1 MKGEVMKNELEPK
14 LVEVIGQLQDAVM
27 KASDFAIQQLP
38 DVVQSYIL
46 YGRISNLVTL
56 VFEIAVL
63 YGCWRLYKLPAK
75 ESSYGGDV
83 ADFLKTMFSGT
94 VGGITLFFALFS
106 IQETVLVWA
115 APKIWLIKELGKL
128 I

>member
-1 MKGEVMKNELEPK
+1 MKNELEPK
-14 LVEVIGQLQDAVM
+14 LVEVIGQLQGAVM

-46 YGRISNLVTL
+46 YGRISNLFIL
-56 VFEIAVL
+56 MSELAVL
-63 YGCWRLYKLPAK
+63 YGCWRLYKLPVE
-75 ESSYGGDV
+75 ESCYGGDEV
-83 ADFLKTMFSGT
+83 AVILKTMFSGT
-94 VGGITLFFALFS
+94 VGGITLYFALFS

-128 I
+128 IS

>member
-1 MKGEVMKNELEPK
+1 MKNELEPK
-14 LVEVIGQLQDAVM
+14 LVEVIGQLQGAVM

-46 YGRISNLVTL
+46 YGRIRSLLTLMVELV
-56 VFEIAVL
+56 IL
-63 YGCWRLYKLPAK
+63 YGCWRLYKLPVK
-75 ESSYGGDV
+75 ESYYGGDEAV
-83 ADFLKTMFSGT
+83 ILKTTFSGV
-94 VGGITLFFALFS
+94 VGVVTLFFTLFS

>member
-1 MKGEVMKNELEPK
+1 MKNELEPK
-14 LVEVIGQLQDAVM
+14 LVEVIGQLQGAVM

-46 YGRISNLVTL
+46 YGRISSLVTL
-56 VFEIAVL
+56 MLELAIL
-63 YGCWRLYKLPAK
+63 YGCWRLYELPTK
-75 ESSYGGDV
+75 KGFHYDDV
-83 ADFLKTMFSGT
+83 VAIKIVFSGT
-94 VGGITLFFALFS
+94 VGGGTLMHMFFN

-128 I
+128 T

>member
-1 MKGEVMKNELEPK
+1 MKNELEPK
-14 LVEVIGQLQDAVM
+14 LVEVIGQLQGAVM

-46 YGRISNLVTL
+46 YGRISSLVTL
-56 VFEIAVL
+56 MLELAIL
-63 YGCWRLYKLPAK
+63 YGCWRLYKLPTK
-75 ESSYGGDV
+75 EGFYCDDV
-83 ADFLKTMFSGT
+83 VAVKIVFSGT
-94 VGGITLFFALFS
+94 LGGGTLMLMFFS

>member
-1 MKGEVMKNELEPK
+1 MKNELEPK
-14 LVEVIGQLQDAVM
+14 LVEVIGQLQGAVM

-46 YGRISNLVTL
+46 YGRINSLLTL
-56 VFEIAVL
+56 MLEIAIL
-63 YGCWRLYKLPAK
+63 YGCWRLYKLPVE
-75 ESSYGGDV
+75 ESYYYGGGE
-83 ADFLKTMFSGT
+83 AALLKTMFSGT
-94 VGGITLFFALFS
+94 VGVATLILMPFTV
-106 IQETVLVWA
+106 QETVLVWA

>member
-1 MKGEVMKNELEPK
+1 MKSELEPK
-14 LVEVIGQLQDAVM
+14 LVEVIGQLQGAVM

-56 VFEIAVL
+56 MLELAIL
-63 YGCWRLYKLPAK
+63 YGCWRLYKLPVE
-75 ESSYGGDV
+75 ESSYEDV
-83 ADFLKTMFSGT
+83 AVFLKTMFSGT

-128 I
+128 IS

>member
-1 MKGEVMKNELEPK
+1 MKNELEPK
-14 LVEVIGQLQDAVM
+14 LVEVIGQLQGAVM

-46 YGRISNLVTL
+46 YGRISSLVTL
-56 VFEIAVL
+56 MLELAIL

-75 ESSYGGDV
+75 ESYYGG
-83 ADFLKTMFSGT
+83 ADEAVLLKTMFSGT
-94 VGGITLFFALFS
+94 VGGITLFFTLFS
-106 IQETVLVWA
+106 AQEIVLVWA

>member
-1 MKGEVMKNELEPK
+1 MKNELEPK
-14 LVEVIGQLQDAVM
+14 LVEVIGQLQGAVM
-27 KASDFAIQQLP
+27 KASDFATQQLP

-46 YGRISNLVTL
+46 YGRIKSLLTLMVELV
-56 VFEIAVL
+56 IL
-63 YGCWRLYKLPAK
+63 YGCWRLYKLPVK
-75 ESSYGGDV
+75 ESYYGGDEAV
-83 ADFLKTMFSGT
+83 ILKTTFSGT
-94 VGGITLFFALFS
+94 VGGTTLILMLFS

>member
-1 MKGEVMKNELEPK
+1 M
-14 LVEVIGQLQDAVM
+14 IGQLQEAVM

-46 YGRISNLVTL
+46 YGRISNLLTL
-56 VFEIAVL
+56 MLEIAIL
-63 YGCWRLYKLPAK
+63 YGCWRLYKLPVK
-75 ESSYGGDV
+75 ESPYGDDV
-83 ADFLKTMFSGT
+83 AVVIKTIFSGT
-94 VGGITLFFALFS
+94 VGGIALFFALFS

>member
-1 MKGEVMKNELEPK
+1 MKSELEPK
-14 LVEVIGQLQDAVM
+14 LVEVIGQLQGAVM

-46 YGRISNLVTL
+46 YGRIRNLVTL
-56 VFEIAVL
+56 VFEIAIL

-75 ESSYGGDV
+75 DSSYGGDEE
-83 ADFLKTMFSGT
+83 AFLILKTSFSGV
-94 VGGITLFFALFS
+94 VGGTTLILILFT

>member
-1 MKGEVMKNELEPK
+1 MKNELEPK
-14 LVEVIGQLQDAVM
+14 LVEVIGQLQGAVM

-46 YGRISNLVTL
+46 YGRINSLLTL
-56 VFEIAVL
+56 MFEIAIL
-63 YGCWRLYKLPAK
+63 YGCWRLYKLPVK
-75 ESSYGGDV
+75 ESYYGGDE
-83 ADFLKTMFSGT
+83 AALLKTMFSGT
-94 VGGITLFFALFS
+94 VGIATLILMPFTV
-106 IQETVLVWA
+106 QETVLVWA

>member
-1 MKGEVMKNELEPK
+1 MKNELEPK
-14 LVEVIGQLQDAVM
+14 LVEVIGQLQGAVM

-46 YGRISNLVTL
+46 YGRISNLFTL
-56 VFEIAVL
+56 VFELALL
-63 YGCWRLYKLPAK
+63 YGCWRLYKLPTKKGLHEEEEA
-75 ESSYGGDV
+75 
-83 ADFLKTMFSGT
+83 FLKTTFSGT
-94 VGGITLFFALFS
+94 VGVATLILALFS

>member
-1 MKGEVMKNELEPK
+1 MKNELEPK
-14 LVEVIGQLQDAVM
+14 LVEVIGQLQGAVM

-46 YGRISNLVTL
+46 YGRISSLVTL
-56 VFEIAVL
+56 MLELAIL
-63 YGCWRLYKLPAK
+63 YGCWRLYKLPVK
-75 ESSYGGDV
+75 ESSYGGGDDV
-83 ADFLKTMFSGT
+83 VAILKTMFSGT
-94 VGGITLFFALFS
+94 VGVITLFLTLFS

>member
-1 MKGEVMKNELEPK
+1 MKSELEPK
-14 LVEVIGQLQDAVM
+14 LVEVIGQLQGAVM

-46 YGRISNLVTL
+46 YGRMNNLFIL
-56 VFEIAVL
+56 MFEIAIL
-63 YGCWRLYKLPAK
+63 YGCWRLYKLPVK
-75 ESSYGGDV
+75 ESYYGGGEE
-83 ADFLKTMFSGT
+83 AFLKTVFSGT
-94 VGGITLFFALFS
+94 VGGTTLILMLFS
-106 IQETVLVWA
+106 IQEAILVWA

>member
-1 MKGEVMKNELEPK
+1 MKNELEPK
-14 LVEVIGQLQDAVM
+14 LVEVIGQLQGAVM

-46 YGRISNLVTL
+46 YGRVNNLFTL
-56 VFEIAVL
+56 VFELALL
-63 YGCWRLYKLPAK
+63 YGCWRLYKLPVK
-75 ESSYGGDV
+75 EISYGDDEV
-83 ADFLKTMFSGT
+83 AVIIKTMFSGT
-94 VGGITLFFALFS
+94 VGVATLILMPFTV
-106 IQETVLVWA
+106 QETVLVWA

>member
-1 MKGEVMKNELEPK
+1 MEGEIMKNELEPK
-14 LVEVIGQLQDAVM
+14 LVEVIGQLQGAVM

-46 YGRISNLVTL
+46 YGRISSLLTL
-56 VFEIAVL
+56 MLEIAIL
-63 YGCWRLYKLPAK
+63 YGCWRLYKLPVE
-75 ESSYGGDV
+75 ESYYGGEV
-83 ADFLKTMFSGT
+83 GLLKTILSGT
-94 VGGITLFFALFS
+94 VGGIALFLALFS

-128 I
+128 IS

>member
-1 MKGEVMKNELEPK
+1 MKNELEPK
-14 LVEVIGQLQDAVM
+14 LVEVIGQLQGAVM
-27 KASDFAIQQLP
+27 KASDFATQQLP

-46 YGRISNLVTL
+46 YGRISSLLTLMVELV
-56 VFEIAVL
+56 IL
-63 YGCWRLYKLPAK
+63 YGCWRIYKMPT
-75 ESSYGGDV
+75 EENYYGGDV
-83 ADFLKTMFSGT
+83 GLLKTMFSGT

>member
-1 MKGEVMKNELEPK
+1 MKNELEPK
-14 LVEVIGQLQDAVM
+14 LVEVIGQLQGAVM

-46 YGRISNLVTL
+46 YGRISSLVALMTEL
-56 VFEIAVL
+56 AIL
-63 YGCWRLYKLPAK
+63 YGCWWVYKLPDE
-75 ESSYGGDV
+75 ESFYRGDQKI
-83 ADFLKTMFSGT
+83 LQTLFSGSAAAAT
-94 VGGITLFFALFS
+94 LIHLFFT
-106 IQETVLVWA
+106 IQETIMVWA

>member
-1 MKGEVMKNELEPK
+1 MKNELEPK
-14 LVEVIGQLQDAVM
+14 LVEVIGQLQEAVM

-56 VFEIAVL
+56 VFEIAIL
-63 YGCWRLYKLPAK
+63 YGCWRLYKLPVK
-75 ESSYGGDV
+75 ESSYGFDE
-83 ADFLKTMFSGT
+83 ADILKAMFSGT

-128 I
+128 IS

>member
-1 MKGEVMKNELEPK
+1 MKNELEPK
-14 LVEVIGQLQDAVM
+14 LVEVIGQLQGAVM

-46 YGRISNLVTL
+46 YGRINNLVTL
-56 VFEIAVL
+56 MFELAIL
-63 YGCWRLYKLPAK
+63 YGCWRLYKLPV
-75 ESSYGGDV
+75 EERYYDGGE
-83 ADFLKTMFSGT
+83 AALLKTMFSGIG
-94 VGGITLFFALFS
+94 GGITLFLILFS
-106 IQETVLVWA
+106 VQEVVLVWA

>member
-1 MKGEVMKNELEPK
+1 MKNELEPK
-14 LVEVIGQLQDAVM
+14 LVEVIGQLQGAVM

-46 YGRISNLVTL
+46 YGRISNLVILMFDL
-56 VFEIAVL
+56 VIL
-63 YGCWRLYKLPAK
+63 YGCWRLYKLPTK
-75 ESSYGGDV
+75 GGMYEDDV
-83 ADFLKTMFSGT
+83 VAIKIIFSGA
-94 VGGITLFFALFS
+94 VGGGTLMHTFFS

>member
-1 MKGEVMKNELEPK
+1 MKNELEPK
-14 LVEVIGQLQDAVM
+14 LVEVIEQLQGAVM

-46 YGRISNLVTL
+46 YGRISSLVTL
-56 VFEIAVL
+56 MFDIAIL
-63 YGCWRLYKLPAK
+63 YGCWWVYKLPTTKGYFYAD
-75 ESSYGGDV
+75 DV
-83 ADFLKTMFSGT
+83 AALKIMFSGT
-94 VGGITLFFALFS
+94 VAAATLIHLFFTV
-106 IQETVLVWA
+106 QETVLVWA

>member
-1 MKGEVMKNELEPK
+1 MKNELEPK
-14 LVEVIGQLQDAVM
+14 LVEVIGQLQGAVM

-46 YGRISNLVTL
+46 YGRISSLVTL
-56 VFEIAVL
+56 LLDLVIL
-63 YGCWRLYKLPAK
+63 YGCWWVYKIP
-75 ESSYGGDV
+75 EEDDFYGGDKKAVQSLV
-83 ADFLKTMFSGT
+83 AGT
-94 VGGITLFFALFS
+94 VAAATLFHLFFTV
-106 IQETVLVWA
+106 QEVVLVWA

>member
-1 MKGEVMKNELEPK
+1 MKSELEPK
-14 LVEVIGQLQDAVM
+14 LVEVIGQLQGAVM

-56 VFEIAVL
+56 MLELAIL
-63 YGCWRLYKLPAK
+63 YGCWRLYKLPVE
-75 ESSYGGDV
+75 ESSYEDV
-83 ADFLKTMFSGT
+83 AVFLKTMFSGT

>member
-1 MKGEVMKNELEPK
+1 MKNELEPK
-14 LVEVIGQLQDAVM
+14 LVEVIGQLQGAVM

-46 YGRISNLVTL
+46 YGRINNLFIL
-56 VFEIAVL
+56 MFELAVL
-63 YGCWRLYKLPAK
+63 YGCWRLYKLPVK
-75 ESSYGGDV
+75 ESYYGGDE
-83 ADFLKTMFSGT
+83 AAFLKTAFSGT
-94 VGGITLFFALFS
+94 VGGTTLILMLFS

-128 I
+128 V

>member
-1 MKGEVMKNELEPK
+1 MKNELEPK
-14 LVEVIGQLQDAVM
+14 LVEVIGQLQGAVM

-46 YGRISNLVTL
+46 YGRVNNLFTL
-56 VFEIAVL
+56 VFELALL
-63 YGCWRLYKLPAK
+63 YGCWRFYKLPV
-75 ESSYGGDV
+75 EEISYGDDEV
-83 ADFLKTMFSGT
+83 AVIIKTMFSGT
-94 VGGITLFFALFS
+94 VGVATLILMPFTV
-106 IQETVLVWA
+106 QETVLVWA

>member
-1 MKGEVMKNELEPK
+1 
-14 LVEVIGQLQDAVM
+14 M

-46 YGRISNLVTL
+46 YGRISSLVTL
-56 VFEIAVL
+56 MLEIAIL
-63 YGCWRLYKLPAK
+63 YGCWRLYKLPVE
-75 ESSYGGDV
+75 ESYYGGDE
-83 ADFLKTMFSGT
+83 AAFLKTTFSGV
-94 VGGITLFFALFS
+94 VGVATLILTPFT

>member
-1 MKGEVMKNELEPK
+1 
-14 LVEVIGQLQDAVM
+14 M

-46 YGRISNLVTL
+46 YGRISSLVTL
-56 VFEIAVL
+56 LLDLVIL
-63 YGCWRLYKLPAK
+63 YGCWWVYKIT
-75 ESSYGGDV
+75 EEEDSYYGGDKKIVQTLV
-83 ADFLKTMFSGT
+83 AGT
-94 VGGITLFFALFS
+94 GAAATLFHLLFT
-106 IQETVLVWA
+106 IQEAVLVWA

>member
-1 MKGEVMKNELEPK
+1 MKNELEPK
-14 LVEVIGQLQDAVM
+14 LVEVIGQLQGAVM

-46 YGRISNLVTL
+46 YGRISSLFTL
-56 VFEIAVL
+56 MFEIAIL
-63 YGCWRLYKLPAK
+63 YGCWRLYKLPVK
-75 ESSYGGDV
+75 ESSYGGGGEAV
-83 ADFLKTMFSGT
+83 ILKTMFSGT

>member
-1 MKGEVMKNELEPK
+1 MKSELEPK
-14 LVEVIGQLQDAVM
+14 LVEVIGQLQGAVM
-27 KASDFAIQQLP
+27 KASDFAVQQLP

-46 YGRISNLVTL
+46 YGRISSLLTL
-56 VFEIAVL
+56 MFEIAIL
-63 YGCWRLYKLPAK
+63 YGCWRLYKLPTK
-75 ESSYGGDV
+75 ESYYGGDE
-83 ADFLKTMFSGT
+83 AALLKTMFSGT
-94 VGGITLFFALFS
+94 VGGIALFFTLFS